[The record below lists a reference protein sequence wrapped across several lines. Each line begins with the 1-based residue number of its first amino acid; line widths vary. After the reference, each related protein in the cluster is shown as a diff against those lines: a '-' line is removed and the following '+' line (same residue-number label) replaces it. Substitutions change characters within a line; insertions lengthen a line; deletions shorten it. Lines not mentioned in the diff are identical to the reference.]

1 MLLMNIVEQLNSHKY
16 LYLDKLFEEVDLELR
31 ILVDEAKV
39 QGGDLQGIENASLYG
54 AIVSDETC
62 KKYRI
67 TFKNY
72 AAYSVRN
79 ESFTV
84 WDDEEE
90 FTGNLFRVYSKSK
103 FLDYVAASTVAVED
117 VLGAYKHYEIVCLN
131 HIIDIASSREP
142 LIEIIDPTDGGAT

>member
-1 MLLMNIVEQLNSHKY
+1 MLLMNIVDQLNSQKY
-16 LYLDKLFEEVDLELR
+16 LYLDKLFEEIDLELC

-39 QGGDLQGIENASLYG
+39 QRDGLQGIENASLYG
-54 AIVSDETC
+54 AIVSDKTC
-62 KKYRI
+62 RKYKI
-67 TFKNY
+67 TFKNH

-90 FTGNLFRVYSKSK
+90 FTGNLFRIYSKSK

-117 VLGAYKHYEIVCLN
+117 VLGAYNHYEIVCLN
-131 HIIDIASSREP
+131 QIIDVASSGEP
-142 LIEIIDPTDGGAT
+142 LIEIVGAAGSGAT

>member
-1 MLLMNIVEQLNSHKY
+1 MLLMNIVDQLNSHKY
-16 LYLDKLFEEVDLELR
+16 LYLDKLFEEIDLELC

-39 QGGDLQGIENASLYG
+39 QGGELQAVENASSYG
-54 AIVSDETC
+54 AIISDETC
-62 KKYRI
+62 KKYKL

-72 AAYSVRN
+72 DAYSVRN

-90 FTGNLFRVYSKSK
+90 FTGNLFRIFSKSK

-131 HIIDIASSREP
+131 HIIDVASSRER
-142 LIEIIDPTDGGAT
+142 L